1 MEELA
6 SGHLWLVLLGVA
18 AGAFLLGRA
27 SSGSNAEA
35 RERRRLE
42 EEQEVET
49 ALSRVP
55 PSKLA
60 EIDRLLVDHK
70 KIEAIK
76 LLRAETASASR
87 PRSWRSSAAAR
98 NRGWNRRA
106 PRAHGAATRP
116 APSGPRRPPSG
127 RR

>member
-6 SGHLWLVLLGVA
+6 SEQFWLVLLGVA
-18 AGAFLLGRA
+18 VGAFLLGRA

-42 EEQEVET
+42 EEQEVES
-49 ALSRVP
+49 ALTRVA

-60 EIDRLLVDHK
+60 EIDRLLADRK

-76 LLRAETASASR
+76 LLREQTGLGLKASKLAGER
-87 PRSWRSSAAAR
+87 
-98 NRGWNRRA
+98 RGA
-106 PRAHGAATRP
+106 QQGV
-116 APSGPRRPPSG
+116 G
-127 RR
+127 